1 MLGLSPGR
9 VVSGGQAGGDE
20 ASLVAAARSCI
31 PTGGRMPRGF
41 LVRDGARDV
50 PRPDLAARFGL
61 REHPSAAY
69 ADRTAQNVRD
79 ANGTLRFA
87 FDRDVP
93 GERCTLKRLRRLGR
107 PYLDI
112 DPRAPIPPERAA
124 AWVREH
130 RVATLNV
137 ASNVEPKPPKA

>member
-1 MLGLSPGR
+1 
-9 VVSGGQAGGDE
+9 
-20 ASLVAAARSCI
+20 
-31 PTGGRMPRGF
+31 MPRGF

-137 ASNVEPKPPKA
+137 ASNVEPKPPKAWAAGVIAFVQAYLGRVFEAIGHRPDGTGRDWT